1 MRPPDAH
8 GVAQATR
15 AARAEALAQFV
26 ALLDVAKENGDVP
39 GEADNLALARFYMA
53 VVQGMAVQ
61 ARDGA
66 DVDTLGTLVD
76 SYRPGLHI
84 GPPATDPGC
93 ADYDARFLH

>member
-1 MRPPDAH
+1 
-8 GVAQATR
+8 
-15 AARAEALAQFV
+15 
-26 ALLDVAKENGDVP
+26 
-39 GEADNLALARFYMA
+39 MA

-76 SYRPGLHI
+76 LPYRPGLHI